1 MRKQAGLTLTEMIIT
16 VAIIGIIAAVAWPA
30 FESQSAKGRRA
41 DAAMALTSARQ
52 ALVAFRSDNGSYP
65 ANTANASTELQ
76 NYRPTAPNTPAVDC
90 KNGRGYQITAGG
102 VDSCQ
107 GYYNITVDNGSNAN
121 AFDLTA
127 TPTIADAECTTLTL
141 DHLGTRGF
149 TGNANSSADR
159 CWAQ

>member
-1 MRKQAGLTLTEMIIT
+1 MKKQLGLTLTEMIIA

-30 FESQSAKGRRA
+30 FERQSAKGRRT

-52 ALVAFRSDNGSYP
+52 ALIAFRSDNGSYP
-65 ANTANASTELQ
+65 ADAATAVVELQ

-102 VDSCQ
+102 LASCQ
-107 GYYNITVDNGSNAN
+107 GYYNITVDNGADAN
-121 AFDLTA
+121 SFDLIA
-127 TPTIADAECTTLTL
+127 TPAINFGDECATLTL
-141 DHLGTRGF
+141 DHLGTRGS
-149 TGNANSSADR
+149 TGGPADR